1 MFLDHIVH
9 FTKNEPA
16 KAVDGWKS
24 IGFHAAVGGQH
35 IQWGTHN
42 ALFYMKDCYIE
53 WLSLADRSVAER
65 AEHPLT
71 KLLLHDGEGF
81 GTICLRTDDI
91 ASLDKRLREEGF
103 ETTGVL
109 DAERKTGTGET
120 IRWKMLFIE
129 QEVSDALPTPFFIE
143 WQQSDSERYEAL
155 RERDAIRSD
164 NEKLRVEVCV
174 FGVHDVPAS
183 EKLFRNILQG
193 KLELENCRF
202 EFRET
207 TSHKERLEEVR
218 LAGSTKRIVFEE
230 GVYCVPKNGNI

>member
-9 FTKNEPA
+9 FTKSGPA
-16 KAVDGWKS
+16 KVVEAWKS
-24 IGFHAAVGGQH
+24 YGFHSAPGGQH
-35 IQWGTHN
+35 IQWGTQN

-53 WLSLADRSVAER
+53 WLALADLSVAEGV
-65 AEHPLT
+65 EHPLT
-71 KLLLHDGEGF
+71 KLLLHDREGF

-91 ASLDKRLREEGF
+91 DSLDKRLRNEGF

-129 QEVSDALPTPFFIE
+129 QKVTDALPNPFFIE

-155 RERDAIRSD
+155 RQRDAIRPD

-183 EKLFRNILQG
+183 ERVFQKILQG
-193 KLELENCRF
+193 KLKAENCRF

-207 TSHKERLEEVR
+207 SSNKERLEEVHI
-218 LAGSTKRIVFEE
+218 AGGTKRIVFEE
-230 GVYCVPKNGNI
+230 GVYCVPENGNI

>member
-9 FTKNEPA
+9 FTKSKPEKVVEA
-16 KAVDGWKS
+16 WES
-24 IGFHAAVGGQH
+24 YGFHAAPGGQH

-53 WLSLADRSVAER
+53 WLSLADRSVAES

-71 KLLLHDGEGF
+71 KLLLHDEEGF
-81 GTICLRTDDI
+81 GTVCLRTEDL
-91 ASLDKRLREEGF
+91 AGLDKRLQEEGF

-129 QEVSDALPTPFFIE
+129 QEISDAFPAPFFIE

-155 RERDAIRSD
+155 RKRDAIRQA
-164 NEKLRVEVCV
+164 NEKYSVEVCV
-174 FGVHDVPAS
+174 FGVHNVAAC
-183 EKLFRNILQG
+183 EAFMRKILQG
-193 KLELENCRF
+193 KLETGNCRF

-207 TSHKERLEEVR
+207 ANSKDRLEEVR
-218 LAGSTKRIVFEE
+218 LAGGTKRIVFEE
-230 GVYCVPKNGNI
+230 GVYCVPENGNI